1 MGVREV
7 EVTAK
12 GLLLVSMFAALSA
25 SAETRRVAI
34 VVGNNAGNGSLAPL
48 RYAENDAGKFA
59 RVLVELGDVGPDDVL
74 LLQGRRVADLERAI
88 ADAKERVTGF
98 KRVPDTRAVLIFYFS
113 GHSDGE
119 ALELGGENLPYA
131 RLKAML
137 LGTGAD
143 LRVAIVDACKS
154 GAGFREKGGRPAE
167 PFVIKLSDTL
177 VASGDAF
184 IMSSAADESAL
195 ESSEVMGSYF
205 THNFIS
211 GLRGAADSSGDKLV
225 TLAEAYHFAYD
236 RTVSATSVLPVGVQH
251 PSYDFRLSG
260 QGELVLASLVKPS
273 ATLVVPEGSERS
285 LVTDVIRDQVI
296 VELPP
301 GPIREV
307 ALSPGQYGLRL
318 MKGGQSFGGRITLSE
333 GNRRI
338 VKWDELT
345 LQTSGVA
352 VARKGPDG
360 ELSQQVPDAKKTV
373 GDPAVISVGIGM
385 SRDLADLLV
394 AQPVGLSAVLR
405 VGFEPTAGDGLTF
418 SLWGQLPAMIG
429 GRDFASGGLQV
440 GGIMG
445 RIGYRWAWT
454 LNRFWFGAGPEAGG
468 GVFLERGNLE
478 NAVGMRELRT
488 EAAACPVL
496 ALRGTA
502 RLKLFSVVSMALDL
516 DFAAGALMVNGALQ
530 FLPLPTGTLGLA
542 VDL

>member
-1 MGVREV
+1 MISR
-7 EVTAK
+7 
-12 GLLLVSMFAALSA
+12 GLALAIVFAALSA

-34 VVGNNAGNGSLAPL
+34 VVGNNAGSGDLAPL

-74 LLQGRRVADLERAI
+74 LLQGRRMADLERAI
-88 ADAKERVTGF
+88 ADAKERVSAF
-98 KRVPDTRAVLIFYFS
+98 KRVPDTRAVLIFFFS

-119 ALELGGENLPYA
+119 SLELGQEMLPYA

-205 THNFIS
+205 THNLIS

-225 TLAEAYHFAYD
+225 TLAEAYRFAYD

-285 LVTDVIRDQVI
+285 LVTDVVRDQVI

-318 MKGGQSFGGRITLSE
+318 MRGGQSFGGRVTLSE
-333 GNRRI
+333 GMRRI

-345 LQTSGVA
+345 QQATGIA
-352 VARKGPDG
+352 VARKGEGGPEY
-360 ELSQQVPDAKKTV
+360 ELATRLPEPK
-373 GDPAVISVGIGM
+373 PAVRVPASVSLGIGM
-385 SRDLADLLV
+385 SRDLADMLV
-394 AQPVGLSAVLR
+394 GAPMGLSAVLR
-405 VGFEPTAGDGLTF
+405 LGFEPTIGDGLTF
-418 SLWGQLPAMIG
+418 SVWGQLPSMIG
-429 GRDFASGGLQV
+429 GRDYQSGGLQV
-440 GGIMG
+440 GGVMG
-445 RIGYRWAWT
+445 RIGYRWAF
-454 LNRFWFGAGPEAGG
+454 NVSRFWFGVGPEAGG
-468 GVFLERGNLE
+468 GAFVETGLLE
-478 NAVGMRELRT
+478 NAAGQREIRT

-530 FLPLPTGTLGLA
+530 FLPLPSGTLGLA
-542 VDL
+542 LDL

>member
-1 MGVREV
+1 
-7 EVTAK
+7 VTK
-12 GLLLVSMFAALSA
+12 GAVLVIVLAALSA

-34 VVGNNAGNGSLAPL
+34 VVGNNAGSGELAPL
-48 RYAENDAGKFA
+48 RYAENDAGKLA

-88 ADAKERVTGF
+88 ADAKERVAAF

-119 ALELGGENLPYA
+119 SLELGPEMLPYA

-177 VASGDAF
+177 VASGEAF

-225 TLAEAYHFAYD
+225 TLAEAYRFAYD

-307 ALSPGQYGLRL
+307 ALAPGQYGVRL
-318 MKGGQSFGGRITLSE
+318 MKGGQSFGGRIQLQE
-333 GNRRI
+333 GMRRI

-345 LQTSGVA
+345 QQATGIA
-352 VARKGPDG
+352 VARKGEGGPEY
-360 ELSQQVPDAKKTV
+360 ELSGKLPDPKPAARV
-373 GDPAVISVGIGM
+373 PAVLSLGIGM
-385 SRDLADLLV
+385 SRDLSDLLLSG
-394 AQPVGLSAVLR
+394 PVGLSAVLR
-405 VGFEPTAGDGLTF
+405 LGFEPSAGDGLTF
-418 SLWGQLPAMIG
+418 SLWGQLPSMIG
-429 GRDFASGGLQV
+429 GRDYLNGGLQV
-440 GGIMG
+440 GGVMG
-445 RIGYRWAWT
+445 RIGYRWAFT
-454 LNRFWFGAGPEAGG
+454 LNRFWFGVGPEAGG
-468 GVFLERGNLE
+468 GVFLEKGNLE
-478 NAVGMRELRT
+478 NAQGVREIRT

-516 DFAAGALMVNGALQ
+516 DFAAGALVVNGALQ

-542 VDL
+542 IDL